1 MDNIINLKNR
11 QQLQLSGVEH
21 IYSFNETKIEIR
33 TSLGD
38 IRIEGEK
45 LDMGN
50 LSIEE
55 GMLNIKGVVN
65 AIIYPKV
72 AKRDEEGFFKK
83 LFK

>member
-1 MDNIINLKNR
+1 MDNVINLKNR

-21 IYSFNETKIEIR
+21 VYSFNETKIELR

-38 IRIEGEK
+38 MRVEGEK

-55 GMLNIKGVVN
+55 GILNIKGVIN
-65 AIIYPKV
+65 SIIYSKV
-72 AKRDEEGFFKK
+72 SKKDEEGFFKK
-83 LFK
+83 IFK